1 MLAYIKY
8 VLHFGISL
16 NVTYLGYRLFD
27 MEHIL
32 WKIQKKKKVVLAE
45 LRLNF
50 RDHTIAIEY
59 SRALATVMML
69 TLWSCD
75 KDCELNYMS

>member
-8 VLHFGISL
+8 VLHFGVSL

-32 WKIQKKKKVVLAE
+32 WKIQKKKGCIG
-45 LRLNF
+45 R
-50 RDHTIAIEY
+50 IQIEFQGSY
-59 SRALATVMML
+59 NS
-69 TLWSCD
+69 
-75 KDCELNYMS
+75 Y